1 MNSSG
6 THLNLERFFAALKL
20 DMLVQWRIKLY
31 LIGVLAGVIV
41 AVAVAQITAANQLY
55 LVIPAL
61 MLLVIGGSTMLYV
74 AALVIF
80 ERDEATINAVI
91 VSPLRTTEYLFAK
104 IFSLLILITVECITM
119 IGGSMFLIWLAGTG
133 TEPLTVP
140 NIGLLWLGI
149 TGNAVIYTL
158 IGIIL
163 IVRYRRITEFLIPL
177 AVVAIVLEIPVI
189 YFLDIF
195 MHPLL
200 LVIPTSA
207 PTLIIR
213 GAFVECTRL
222 EWAYAVGYSI
232 LLIIGL
238 SFWGYH
244 AFKKHLVMTIP

>member
-6 THLNLERFFAALKL
+6 THVNLERFFAVLKL
-20 DMLVQWRIKLY
+20 DMLIQWRIKLY

-41 AVAVAQITAANQLY
+41 AVAVAQITAADQLY

-74 AALVIF
+74 AALIIF

-119 IGGSMFLIWLAGTG
+119 IGGSMFLIWLAGT
-133 TEPLTVP
+133 EPLTMP

-163 IVRYRRITEFLIPL
+163 IVRYRRITEFFIPL
-177 AVVAIVLEIPVI
+177 AAVAIVLEIPVI

-195 MHPLL
+195 MHPFL

-213 GAFVECTRL
+213 GAFVECTPV
-222 EWAYAVGYSI
+222 EWAYAAGYTI
-232 LLIIGL
+232 LLITGFG
-238 SFWGYH
+238 FWGYH
-244 AFKKHLVMTIP
+244 AFKKHVVMTIP